1 METTDAVRLLLA
13 TNIRRARAELGLTL
27 SELSRRSSI
36 GKATLSALEAGSG
49 NPTIETVFSL
59 SRALE
64 LPISE
69 LLETPPVG
77 ELAVVRAEDQDV
89 LSGEAVDLRMLRRI
103 ESDELIIEMYD
114 QQVRPDGSQRSGGHV
129 GTEHTI
135 VQAGRLRV
143 EVAGSDADL
152 GPGDAVAFDATQPHT
167 YTALDGPVRSV
178 LVLQYRTDR
187 DGSVG
192 APHLGRARGH

>member
-1 METTDAVRLLLA
+1 METESVRDMLA
-13 TNIRRARAELGLTL
+13 ANLRRARVERGLSL
-27 SELSRRSSI
+27 SEVSRRSSI
-36 GKATLSALEAGSG
+36 GKSTLSQLEAGTG

-69 LLETPPVG
+69 LLDTSRG
-77 ELAVVRAEDQDV
+77 TGMTVVRAAELDV

-103 ESDELIIEMYD
+103 ELDDAILEVYD
-114 QQVRPDGSQRSGGHV
+114 QQVRAEGSQRSLGHV

-143 EVAGSDADL
+143 EVQGSTAEL
-152 GPGDAVAFDATQPHT
+152 GPGDCVAFDATQPHG

-178 LVLQYRTDR
+178 LLLQYRPGKRLDLSGR
-187 DGSVG
+187 HGL
-192 APHLGRARGH
+192 LGE